1 MASTRPILSD
11 AIRQVIQASSKDG
24 QKGLNKD
31 IAKNAQVIVEGL
43 LNKGIKRNNSNTSK
57 YVRDMRA
64 NYAKDLSVKKAVNNG
79 NNTRDKSNVKII
91 TPSRKI
97 VKSKPT
103 IKGSL
108 IKDFNGMNKVPE
120 PKVTKSTFPLN
131 GMFSRSSSGAL
142 FGQYINGQYANQGF
156 VPIPLDKYNA
166 ALVKLMG
173 SKGSNWSTQGTNVP
187 INEGCTLYLDSD
199 GVPREITEY
208 DENGLPMYLD
218 TKDNTYKYIDVG
230 VEDPQPKS
238 TGDIETPTLDTIF
251 KRINSGRDLARLGI
265 DSIVH
270 NPDTSIDDTYAN
282 QSNISNMSTIPTN
295 MSTPILDITPRPSNT
310 NSNTPDTPTIATNAT
325 PQRNASRMQPKA
337 ITPTVTTP
345 VAPKASVKQSVPV
358 EGVTLGSVINKAPLV
373 RRNGG
378 FDEYRRQSAL
388 AALRNA
394 GGISPAEGVQR
405 GIIPYEALQYI

>member
-1 MASTRPILSD
+1 MASTFFDEYSGFKNHTGNSILY
-11 AIRQVIQASSKDG
+11 
-24 QKGLNKD
+24 
-31 IAKNAQVIVEGL
+31 
-43 LNKGIKRNNSNTSK
+43 TSK
-57 YVRDMRA
+57 VKPEPIVPPTTKPIVKPELD
-64 NYAKDLSVKKAVNNG
+64 SVIKAVNNSK
-79 NNTRDKSNVKII
+79 NTRNKSNV
-91 TPSRKI
+91 KI

-251 KRINSGRDLARLGI
+251 KRINSGRDLARLGT

-270 NPDTSIDDTYAN
+270 NPDTSMDDVYAN
-282 QSNISNMSTIPTN
+282 QSNVSNMSTIPTN

>member
-1 MASTRPILSD
+1 MASTFFDDYVGFKNTTGNDILHVSKVKPEPIVPPTTKPIVKPELDS
-11 AIRQVIQASSKDG
+11 VI
-24 QKGLNKD
+24 
-31 IAKNAQVIVEGL
+31 
-43 LNKGIKRNNSNTSK
+43 
-57 YVRDMRA
+57 
-64 NYAKDLSVKKAVNNG
+64 KAVNNSK
-79 NNTRDKSNVKII
+79 NTRNKPSVKIV
-91 TPSRKI
+91 TPNRKI
-97 VKSKPT
+97 VKSKST

-108 IKDFNGMNKVPE
+108 IKDFNGMNRVPE
-120 PKVTKSTFPLN
+120 LKVTKSTLPLN
-131 GMFSRSSSGAL
+131 SMFPRSSSGAL

-173 SKGSNWSTQGTNVP
+173 SKGNWSTQGTNVP
-187 INEGCTLYLDSD
+187 INEDGTLYLDSD
-199 GVPREITEY
+199 GMPREITEY

-251 KRINSGRDLARLGI
+251 KRINSGRDLAKLGT

-310 NSNTPDTPTIATNAT
+310 NTPDTSTIATNAI
-325 PQRNASRMQPKA
+325 PQRNTSRMQSKA
-337 ITPTVTTP
+337 VTPTVTTP
-345 VAPKASVKQSVPV
+345 VVPKASVKQSVPV
-358 EGVTLGSVINKAPLV
+358 EEVTLDSIINSVNKAPLV